1 MRKPNAWLTIE
12 GHQWSGDEQADVLR
26 LCTEGAVYREQDA
39 WQIVYAESAATGYEG
54 TETNIEV
61 ADTGVISL
69 IRTGTHTM
77 RLTFIE
83 GLRHISRMETP
94 FGNLDVGIYTSSTKA
109 EFSEKGGGIHL
120 GYTIDFNNREP
131 MNTSLDIQIEYRS
144 EAGLDDKK
152 NSGKDLS
159 GKKQVDADDSAQL
172 ASGSRGG
179 SAFIRNITQPEDG
192 PVS

>member
-12 GHQWSGDEQADVLR
+12 GQQWSGNEEADVLK
-26 LCTEGAVYREQDA
+26 LSTEGAVYRERDA

-61 ADTGVISL
+61 ADTGVITL

-94 FGNLDVGIYTSSTKA
+94 FGNLDVGIYTSSTRA
-109 EFSEKGGGIHL
+109 EFHEKGGGIHL

-131 MNTSLDIQIEYRS
+131 MNTSLDIQIEYRD
-144 EAGLDDKK
+144 EAKPVNRKAAGKSMEGNKK
-152 NSGKDLS
+152 PA
-159 GKKQVDADDSAQL
+159 DAADPAKP
-172 ASGSRGG
+172 ASGSGG
-179 SAFIRNITQPEDG
+179 SAFIRNIAQSEDG